1 MKLVSAI
8 IFNTGTDILPEIV
21 EFINLHN
28 GIHTSEIE
36 MVYLNNCYDDFFDD
50 IYRLGPIP
58 EYDMNLKKDFVKKQK
73 YPQVAYILS
82 IIFAELTEV
91 YSERKNKNVYVE
103 SELLKKEIRDRFKKH
118 IDGYF
123 HDILYHSSD
132 CDEEQAYLIQLIS
145 TYKNNCG
152 YEQLSVNEDSKGK
165 VKKLEYR
172 PKRNLNQE

>member
-8 IFNTGTDILPEIV
+8 VFNTGTDILPEIV
-21 EFINLHN
+21 EFINLHD
-28 GIHTSEIE
+28 GIYISAIE

-73 YPQVAYILS
+73 YSQVAYILS
-82 IIFAELTEV
+82 IIFAELNEV
-91 YSERKNKNVYVE
+91 YSERKGKNVYVE
-103 SELLKKEIRDRFKKH
+103 SERLKKEIRDRFKTS

-132 CDEEQAYLIQLIS
+132 CEEEQAYLIQLIN
-145 TYKNNCG
+145 TYKDNYG
-152 YEQLSVNEDSKGK
+152 YEQLSINGDDKGK
-165 VKKLEYR
+165 VKKIEYR
-172 PKRNLNQE
+172 PKRNFN